1 MRALDFTYDQT
12 TDCRTLKYLN
22 ITDEFTKH
30 ALAINVERSMT
41 VDDLVAALERLITIH
56 GGPKFVRM
64 DNGTKMTSNAVPDW
78 CRFSPDRVTGS
89 FHY

>member
-30 ALAINVERSMT
+30 ALAINVQRSMT
-41 VDDLVAALERLITIH
+41 VDDFVAALERLITIH
-56 GGPKFVRM
+56 GGPC
-64 DNGTKMTSNAVPDW
+64 GTVLKKVFRA
-78 CRFSPDRVTGS
+78 
-89 FHY
+89 